1 MERPPSKKT
10 SRELVEK
17 VVEGGVSMVPIAGGP
32 MAVAF
37 AYAVGRAHNRR
48 MQTWLESLADAVNDM
63 QTRGD
68 GVDLDALAEDERF
81 IDAVVSATR
90 AAQATHDED
99 KLAAL
104 RNGVLNTLG
113 PKAPTEDEQLR
124 FFRFVEQFSPAH
136 LRLLDFLHDPGAFFD
151 RAGITRP
158 NYGMGGRSTLLEDG
172 MPELRGQRDWYD
184 LLFGDLST
192 AGLTNGTLHVT
203 QTGASLWLSAT
214 SLLGDRFLTFICDP
228 RGPVEPT
235 EP

>member
-1 MERPPSKKT
+1 VDTRPFTPAFGS
-10 SRELVEK
+10 VAA
-17 VVEGGVSMVPIAGGP
+17 VSGRGD
-32 MAVAF
+32 
-37 AYAVGRAHNRR
+37 AVGRAHNRR

-63 QTRGD
+63 QTRED
-68 GVDLDALAEDERF
+68 GAEDERF

-99 KLAAL
+99 KLTAL

-113 PKAPTEDEQLR
+113 PKAPPTEDEQLR

-158 NYGMGGRSTLLEDG
+158 NYSMGGRSTLLEDG

-192 AGLTNGTLHVT
+192 AGLTSGALHVT
-203 QTGASLWLSAT
+203 AREDHPPEKS
-214 SLLGDRFLTFICDP
+214 R
-228 RGPVEPT
+228 
-235 EP
+235 